1 LYLLIKPYFIP
12 IFLQNIYT
20 PIVYDKKEQN
30 YSTSIIS
37 LENSES
43 TLPASK
49 SQSNSESHSPNEII
63 KGRTFSNKRFHINF
77 AQSSEISSSQYLQK
91 CWQISGVNFK
101 IGSSHKL
108 TTLSRRSYK
117 TPVPFQLGRCWNFVQ
132 PPLQHPL
139 CRRGGDINPGRQN
152 DSRSTQDSRQDTSQY
167 KHFLVLYYSINC

>member
-1 LYLLIKPYFIP
+1 LYLLIKPYFIL

-43 TLPASK
+43 SLPASK

-91 CWQISGVNFK
+91 CWQISGVHFK
-101 IGSSHKL
+101 IDSSDKF
-108 TTLSRRSYK
+108 TTLSRSYNRSYK
-117 TPVPFQLGRCWNFVQ
+117 TPVPFQLGRCF
-132 PPLQHPL
+132 
-139 CRRGGDINPGRQN
+139 
-152 DSRSTQDSRQDTSQY
+152 
-167 KHFLVLYYSINC
+167 FLHYPCYVFILYSPTIQFIHKKKLDFIVTY

>member
-1 LYLLIKPYFIP
+1 LYLLIKPYFIR

-43 TLPASK
+43 SLPASK

-63 KGRTFSNKRFHINF
+63 KGRTFSNKRFHINY

-91 CWQISGVNFK
+91 CWQISGVHFK
-101 IGSSHKL
+101 SYN
-108 TTLSRRSYK
+108 RSYK
-117 TPVPFQLGRCWNFVQ
+117 TPVPFQLGRCF
-132 PPLQHPL
+132 
-139 CRRGGDINPGRQN
+139 
-152 DSRSTQDSRQDTSQY
+152 
-167 KHFLVLYYSINC
+167 FLHYPCYIFILYSPTIQFIHKKKLDFIVTY

>member
-1 LYLLIKPYFIP
+1 LYLLIKPYFIR

-43 TLPASK
+43 SSSLPASK

-63 KGRTFSNKRFHINF
+63 KARTFSNKRFHINF

-91 CWQISGVNFK
+91 CWQISGVHFK
-101 IGSSHKL
+101 IDSSHKF
-108 TTLSRRSYK
+108 TTLSRSCNRSYK
-117 TPVPFQLGRCWNFVQ
+117 TPVPFQLGRCF
-132 PPLQHPL
+132 
-139 CRRGGDINPGRQN
+139 
-152 DSRSTQDSRQDTSQY
+152 
-167 KHFLVLYYSINC
+167 FLHYPCYIFILYSPTIQFIHKKKLDFIVTY